1 MQVRIRSRSAP
12 FIALLLA
19 SSANCAVGQGGS
31 QQQRPLQPLGDVL
44 HLVFDTDKDGKVS
57 LDEVQL
63 QINTLNMLVAGAEGQ
78 QGEDYRRI
86 LSGVKAAAP
95 TIFDLLD
102 GDSDQRLTKKELS
115 YATKFEGSLQIK
127 RDGRG
132 GGMRDFIREIFTTLD
147 TSENDEL
154 TAGEILAGCKSDEVI
169 THLSK
174 KLHELF
180 PLRKSPGDLEGFV
193 RSTIESLGGN
203 ALDEAG
209 VIEGIKWIDA
219 DADGIVQ
226 RSEVGRYYKT
236 AAMKFVEI
244 SKQIRQIGPMFA
256 MLGGMDGMQGG
267 SPGSSEL

>member
-1 MQVRIRSRSAP
+1 MLQGRIRSRSAP
-12 FIALLLA
+12 LIALLLA
-19 SSANCAVGQGGS
+19 SSDCAVGQGGG

-44 HLVFDTDKDGKVS
+44 HLVFDSNKDGKVS
-57 LDEVQL
+57 LDEVSV
-63 QINTLNMLVAGAEGQ
+63 QINTLGMLFAGAEGQ

-102 GDSDQRLTKKELS
+102 GDSDQKLTKKELS
-115 YATKFEGSLQIK
+115 YATKFEKSLK
-127 RDGRG
+127 RD

-147 TSENDEL
+147 TSEDNEL
-154 TAGEILAGCKSDEVI
+154 TAGEILAGCKSDEVV

-180 PLRKSPGDLEGFV
+180 PLRNSPGDLEGFV

-209 VIEGIKWIDA
+209 VIEGIKWIDT

-226 RSEVGRYYKT
+226 RSEVGRYYNT

-244 SKQIRQIGPMFA
+244 SKQVRQMGPMFA

-267 SPGSSEL
+267 GPGSSEL